1 MQISG
6 ISDQLL
12 VKRFKKLL
20 QTLFN
25 SFLISVQVADP
36 AKVQYTHFISNNKV
50 MEKMEQFDLRKDRVD
65 EFLNYALLL

>member
-36 AKVQYTHFISNNKV
+36 AKVQYTHFISNKV
-50 MEKMEQFDLRKDRVD
+50 MEKMEQFDLSKDRVD